1 MTTSLVDGESLL
13 AIDIGS
19 VHSRASLFDVVDNQ
33 YHFIASGVSPSTY
46 EAPIQ
51 NIMAG
56 ANGAIKQLE
65 EICGRNFLN
74 ENDSLI
80 LPSDV
85 KRAMG
90 VDRLVVTFSAGPQLK
105 VIVSGLLAGVS
116 LESANRLARTVSGKI
131 SETIGLNDN
140 RSMDMQIDV
149 ILQAKPDLFILT
161 GGTEQGA
168 SRSVFKLVELITF
181 VCRILPEGSRPEII
195 YAGNQVLGKKIKE
208 VLEHWSEVKL
218 APNVRPEIGVE
229 NLEPAKE
236 VLSRV
241 VTKIRH
247 EQLSGLNALTGESS
261 VYPMPASHAF
271 GSMVQFLSHLYDPQK
286 GILAV
291 DLGAGSTTFA
301 AGVSGSQYLNV
312 FPYGLG
318 QGLEDVLKESR
329 LVDILQWLPQ
339 EIAPEDV
346 RDYLNQKKLFPGSI
360 PATTETLMIE
370 QALARHIL
378 RLATKQ
384 FLNNWPALR
393 KSFEP
398 YVATGSVITRAARP
412 EDSLL
417 ILLDG
422 LQPVGITT
430 FVLDQNGIMASL
442 GAAARINSLMPVQV
456 LETGAFLNLGTVIS
470 PLSTARY
477 GTKILRVHIEFE
489 DGKDSRFEVKKGT
502 LARLPLEPGQ
512 VARIHLEA
520 LRRSEIDPY
529 GRSRT
534 GSFKIVGGI
543 CGAVIDA
550 RGRPLSLPPDEIKRR
565 ELLQRWSTSLKQ
577 I

>member
-33 YHFIASGVSPSTY
+33 YHFIASGISPSTY

-51 NIMAG
+51 NIMVG
-56 ANGAIKQLE
+56 ANSAIKQLE
-65 EICGRNFLN
+65 EICGRNFLD
-74 ENDSLI
+74 ENNNLI

-90 VDRLVVTFSAGPQLK
+90 VDRLVVTYSAGPQLK

-116 LESANRLARTVSGKI
+116 LESAHRLARTVSGKI
-131 SETIGLNDN
+131 SETIGLNDT
-140 RSMDMQIDV
+140 RSTDMQIDA
-149 ILQAKPDLFILT
+149 ILQAKPDLILLT
-161 GGTEQGA
+161 GGTEHGA
-168 SRSVFKLVELITF
+168 SRSVFKQVELISF

-195 YAGNQVLGKKIKE
+195 FAGNQVLGKKIKE
-208 VLEHWSEVKL
+208 ILEHWSDVKI

-236 VLSRV
+236 ILARV

-261 VYPMPASHAF
+261 AYPMPASHAF
-271 GSMVQFLSHLYDPQK
+271 GRMVQFLSHLYDPQK
-286 GILAV
+286 GLLAL
-291 DLGAGSTTFA
+291 DLGANGTTFA
-301 AGVSGSQYLNV
+301 AGVSGSLHLNV
-312 FPYGLG
+312 FPYGIG
-318 QGLEDVLKESR
+318 QGLEEVLKDSR
-329 LVDILQWLPQ
+329 LGEIMQWIPY
-339 EIAPEDV
+339 EIAAADV
-346 RDYLNQKKLFPGSI
+346 RDYFYQKMLFPGSI
-360 PATTETLMIE
+360 PATNETLAIE
-370 QALARHIL
+370 QALARNIL
-378 RLATKQ
+378 RLSTKQ
-384 FLNNWPALR
+384 FMNNWPGLR
-393 KSFEP
+393 QSFEP

-422 LQPVGITT
+422 LQPLGITT
-430 FVLDQNGIMASL
+430 FVLDQNGLMASL
-442 GAAARINSLMPVQV
+442 GAAAKINSLMPVQV

-470 PLSTARY
+470 PLSTARF

-502 LARLPLEPGQ
+502 LVRLPLEPGQ
-512 VARIHLEA
+512 IARIHLEA

-529 GRSRT
+529 GKSRT
-534 GSFKIVGGI
+534 GSFKIVGGV

-550 RGRPLSLPPDEIKRR
+550 RGRPISLPPEEIKRR
-565 ELLQRWSTSLKQ
+565 ELLQHWSTSLKQ
-577 I
+577 A